1 VRLRRDGISA
11 GIQTQ
16 ETADFVTTL
25 NVPRNFVRR
34 FAVGVTRQNLNRLGA
49 SMKLKQYLGPE
60 DIQAGLERAMEN
72 PLKGLTSD
80 EARRRLGQFGPNAT
94 PDVAIHPLRLVLSKF
109 LAPVSV
115 LLEIAIALQFAL
127 GEYVEASIIGALLVF
142 NTAIGFFHESRAQAT
157 IAALKSRLALNASV
171 LRDGAWTISP
181 AAELVPGDIVK
192 LTLGTVV
199 AADVRVRE
207 GSILLDQSMLT
218 GESLPVEAG
227 PDTET
232 YAGALVRRGGA
243 MAEVLATGVR
253 TKFGRTA
260 ELVRTAYVV
269 STQQKAVF
277 RVVRNLVGFN
287 GAVTL
292 LLMVYAYKIG
302 MPLSE
307 AIPLVLI
314 SVLASVPVALP
325 ATFTLA
331 TAIGAQALTKVGVLP
346 TRLSAVD
353 EAASLDVLC
362 IDKTG
367 TLTRNELA
375 VAAIRAMPG
384 FDEARVLALA
394 ALASAEG
401 GQDPVDA
408 AVRAA
413 AASPKSDADLME
425 VTKFV
430 PFDPA
435 TKMSEA
441 HAVDRDG
448 NALRIVKGAFAVVHG
463 LSQLSPEAELA
474 ANELEKRGHRVLG
487 VAIGTEGAMRVAGIV
502 ALSDPPRSDSKP
514 LIDQLRALGVH
525 TVMVTGDAATTAAFV
540 AEAVGLTGAVCLPG
554 QIPDHVGPDDFSV
567 FAGVLPEDKFRLV
580 KAFQN
585 AGHTVGMCGD
595 GANDAPALRQAQI
608 GIAVSTATDV
618 AKSAA
623 GIVLT
628 EPGLAGIVASVREGR
643 VTFQRILTYAL
654 RSIVHKS
661 RQVLFLGFGL
671 ILTKHAI
678 LTPMLMVI
686 SMITGDFLAMSSTT
700 DNVRPSPM
708 PNSWR
713 IDSLTIVGI
722 AIGLFDL
729 AFCVTLLTFGSLVM
743 HLDIDTLRTMTLV
756 TLAFNGQAV
765 FYVVRERRRLWSSRP
780 SLMVIV
786 SSILDVLIIGTLAL
800 RGILMAPLEPSI
812 VASIFAAAIVLA
824 CIMDQ
829 VKIWLF
835 AHFKMA

>member
-1 VRLRRDGISA
+1 
-11 GIQTQ
+11 
-16 ETADFVTTL
+16 
-25 NVPRNFVRR
+25 
-34 FAVGVTRQNLNRLGA
+34 
-49 SMKLKQYLGPE
+49 
-60 DIQAGLERAMEN
+60 LEQR
-72 PLKGLTSD
+72 PLGLTSD
-80 EARRRLGQFGPNAT
+80 EAHRRLGQFGPNAT
-94 PDVAIHPLRLVLSKF
+94 PDVALHPLRLVLGKF

-115 LLEIAIALQFAL
+115 LLEVAIVLQLVL
-127 GEYVEASIIGALLVF
+127 GEYVEASIIGLLLVF
-142 NTAIGFFHESRAQAT
+142 NAAIGFFHESRAQST

-171 LRDGAWTISP
+171 LRDGSWTISP

-192 LTLGTVV
+192 LSLGAVV
-199 AADVRVRE
+199 AADVRIRE

-227 PDTET
+227 PGTET
-232 YAGALVRRGGA
+232 YAGALVRRGEA
-243 MAEVLATGVR
+243 IAEVVATGLR

-277 RVVRNLVGFN
+277 RVVRNLAGFN
-287 GAVTL
+287 GVVTL
-292 LLMVYAYKIG
+292 ALMLYAYEIG
-302 MPLSE
+302 LPFLE

-331 TAIGAQALTKVGVLP
+331 TAIGAQALTRVGVLP

-362 IDKTG
+362 MDKTG

-375 VAAIRAMPG
+375 VAVTRAMPG
-384 FDEARVLALA
+384 FDEGQVLALA
-394 ALASAEG
+394 ALASADG

-408 AVRAA
+408 AVRTAA
-413 AASPKSDADLME
+413 TLQKSVAGLAK
-425 VTKFV
+425 VIKFV

-441 HAVDRDG
+441 RALDRDG
-448 NALRIVKGAFAVVHG
+448 KSLRIVKGAFAVVHR
-463 LSQLSPEAELA
+463 LSQPSSDAEAA
-474 ANELEKRGHRVLG
+474 AHELEARGHRVLG
-487 VAIGTEGAMRVAGIV
+487 VAIGPEGAMRVVGIV
-502 ALSDPPRSDSKP
+502 ALSDPPRSDSRP

-525 TVMVTGDAATTAAFV
+525 TVMVTGDSATTAAFV
-540 AEAVGLTGAVCLPG
+540 AEAVGLTGAVCPPG
-554 QIPDHVGPDDFSV
+554 RIPDRVGPKDFSV
-567 FAGVLPEDKFRLV
+567 FAAVLPEDKFRLV

-585 AGHTVGMCGD
+585 GGHTVGMCGD

-643 VTFQRILTYAL
+643 ITFQRILTYAL

-686 SMITGDFLAMSSTT
+686 SMITGDFFAMSSTT

-729 AFCVTLLTFGSLVM
+729 AFCAGILTIGVLVM
-743 HLDIDTLRTMTLV
+743 KLDIDTLRTMTLV

-765 FYVVRERRRLWSSRP
+765 FYVVRERKRLWSSRP
-780 SLMVIV
+780 SLIVFV
-786 SSILDVLIIGTLAL
+786 SSVLDLLIIGTLATQ
-800 RGILMAPLEPSI
+800 GILMAPLPLSD
-812 VASIFAAAIVLA
+812 VASIFAAAVALA
-824 CIMDQ
+824 FVMDQ
-829 VKIWLF
+829 VKVWLF
-835 AHFKMA
+835 ASFKMA

>member
-1 VRLRRDGISA
+1 MPSPA
-11 GIQTQ
+11 
-16 ETADFVTTL
+16 
-25 NVPRNFVRR
+25 NP
-34 FAVGVTRQNLNRLGA
+34 
-49 SMKLKQYLGPE
+49 
-60 DIQAGLERAMEN
+60 MEN
-72 PLKGLTSD
+72 PIKGLSSAK
-80 EARRRLGQFGPNAT
+80 ARRLLGQVGPNAT
-94 PDVAIHPLRLVLSKF
+94 PDVAVHPLRLVLSKF

-115 LLEIAIALQFAL
+115 LLEIAIVLQLAL
-127 GEYVEASIIGALLVF
+127 GEYIQGSIIGVLLVL
-142 NTAIGFFHESRAQAT
+142 NTGIALFHESRAQST
-157 IAALKSRLALNASV
+157 IAALKSRLALTASV
-171 LRDGAWTISP
+171 LRDCIWTLSP
-181 AAELVPGDIVK
+181 ATELVPGDIVK
-192 LTLGTVV
+192 LSLGTVV
-199 AADVRVRE
+199 AADVRIRK

-218 GESLPVEAG
+218 GESLPIEAG
-227 PDTET
+227 LGTET
-232 YAGALVRRGGA
+232 YAGAMVRRGEA
-243 MAEVLATGVR
+243 IAEVLATGTH

-277 RVVRNLVGFN
+277 RVVRNLAAFN
-287 GAVTL
+287 GAVTA
-292 LLMVYAYKIG
+292 LLMVYAYQIG

-331 TAIGAQALTKVGVLP
+331 TAIGAQALTHVGVLP

-375 VAAIRAMPG
+375 VAAVRAMPG
-384 FDEARVLALA
+384 FDEGRVLALA
-394 ALASAEG
+394 ALASADG

-413 AASPKSDADLME
+413 AETDERKLDLPE
-425 VTKFV
+425 VTKFI

-441 HAVDRDG
+441 SAVDREG
-448 NALRIVKGAFAVVHG
+448 KALRIVKGAFAVVHG
-463 LSQLSPEAELA
+463 LSQPSTEAQQA
-474 ANELEKRGHRVLG
+474 AEQLEKQGHRVLG
-487 VAIGTEGAMRVAGIV
+487 VAIGTDGAMRVAGLV
-502 ALSDPPRSDSKP
+502 ALSDPPRSDSRSM
-514 LIDQLRALGVH
+514 IDQLRALGVH
-525 TVMVTGDAATTAAFV
+525 TIMVTGDAATTAAFV
-540 AEAVGLTGAVCLPG
+540 ADAVGLTGAVRPSG
-554 QIPDHVGPDDFSV
+554 RIPDSVGAGEFAV

-580 KAFQN
+580 KAFQK

-608 GIAVSTATDV
+608 GIAVSSATDV

-654 RSIVHKS
+654 RAIIHKS

-678 LTPMLMVI
+678 LTPTLMVI

-700 DNVRPSPM
+700 DNVRPSRM

-722 AIGLFDL
+722 MIGLFDL
-729 AFCVTLLTFGSLVM
+729 TFCVGLLILGSRVLK
-743 HLDIDTLRTMTLV
+743 LDIDTLRTMTLV

-780 SLMVIV
+780 SLLVIV
-786 SSILDVLIIGTLAL
+786 SSILDVLIIVTLAL
-800 RGILMAPLEPSI
+800 GGLLMAPLSPTI
-812 VASIFAAAIVLA
+812 TAGILAAAIVLA
-824 CIMDQ
+824 LIMDQ
-829 VKIWLF
+829 VKVWLF
-835 AHFKMA
+835 ARFKMV

>member
-1 VRLRRDGISA
+1 LDQQPI
-11 GIQTQ
+11 
-16 ETADFVTTL
+16 
-25 NVPRNFVRR
+25 
-34 FAVGVTRQNLNRLGA
+34 
-49 SMKLKQYLGPE
+49 
-60 DIQAGLERAMEN
+60 
-72 PLKGLTSD
+72 GLTSE
-80 EARRRLGQFGPNAT
+80 EARRRLNQFGPNAT
-94 PDVAIHPLRLVLSKF
+94 PDVAVHPLRLVLSKF

-115 LLEIAIALQFAL
+115 LLEVAIVLQLVL
-127 GEYVEASIIGALLVF
+127 GEYIEASIIGLLLIF
-142 NTAIGFFHESRAQAT
+142 NAAIGFFHESRAQST

-171 LRDGAWTISP
+171 LRDGAWATLP
-181 AAELVPGDIVK
+181 AAEMVPGDIAK

-199 AADVRVRE
+199 AADVRIRD

-232 YAGALVRRGGA
+232 YAGALVRRGEA
-243 MAEVLATGVR
+243 IAEVVSTGVR

-277 RVVRNLVGFN
+277 RVVRNLAGFN

-292 LLMVYAYKIG
+292 LLMIYAYKIG
-302 MPLSE
+302 MPISE
-307 AIPLVLI
+307 AIPLMLI

-331 TAIGAQALTKVGVLP
+331 TAIGAQALTRVGVLP

-362 IDKTG
+362 MDKTG

-375 VAAIRAMPG
+375 VATIRAMPG
-384 FDEARVLALA
+384 FDEDRVLALA
-394 ALASAEG
+394 ALASADG
-401 GQDPVDA
+401 GRDPVDA

-413 AASPKSDADLME
+413 AASHKTGADLPKII
-425 VTKFV
+425 KFV

-441 HAVDRDG
+441 QTVDRQG
-448 NALRIVKGAFAVVHG
+448 ATLRIVKGAFAIVHG
-463 LSQLSPEAELA
+463 LSQPSPDADA
-474 ANELEKRGHRVLG
+474 AAHELEARGHRVLG
-487 VAIGTEGAMRVAGIV
+487 VAVGTDGAMRIAGIV
-502 ALSDPPRSDSKP
+502 ALSDPPRSDANL

-525 TVMVTGDAATTAAFV
+525 TIMVTGDSATTAAYV
-540 AEAVGLTGAVCLPG
+540 ADAVGLTGTVFPPG
-554 QIPDHVGPDDFSV
+554 RIPDQVGPDDFSV

-585 AGHTVGMCGD
+585 CGHTVGMCGD

-608 GIAVSTATDV
+608 GIAVFTATDV

-643 VTFQRILTYAL
+643 ITFQRILTYAL
-654 RSIVHKS
+654 RAIVHKS

-729 AFCVTLLTFGSLVM
+729 AFCASLLTIGVFVLN
-743 HLDIDTLRTMTLV
+743 LDIDTLRTMTLV

-765 FYVVRERRRLWSSRP
+765 FYVVRERKRLWSSRP
-780 SLMVIV
+780 SLIVFV
-786 SSILDVLIIGTLAL
+786 SSVLDILIIGTLAVQ
-800 RGILMAPLEPSI
+800 GILMAPLSLLI
-812 VASIFAAAIVLA
+812 VAAIFAAAVVLA
-824 CIMDQ
+824 FIMDQ
-829 VKIWLF
+829 VKVWLF
-835 AHFKMA
+835 GYFKMV

>member
-1 VRLRRDGISA
+1 VA
-11 GIQTQ
+11 
-16 ETADFVTTL
+16 EHTL
-25 NVPRNFVRR
+25 E
-34 FAVGVTRQNLNRLGA
+34 NR
-49 SMKLKQYLGPE
+49 P
-60 DIQAGLERAMEN
+60 
-72 PLKGLTSD
+72 KGLTSE
-80 EARRRLGQFGPNAT
+80 EARRRLSQFGPNAT
-94 PDVAIHPLRLVLSKF
+94 PDVTLHPLRLVLSKF
-109 LAPVSV
+109 WAPVSV
-115 LLEIAIALQFAL
+115 LLEVAIILQLTL
-127 GEYVEASIIGALLVF
+127 GEFVEASIIGLLLVF
-142 NTAIGFFHESRAQAT
+142 NAAIGFFHESRAQST

-171 LRDGAWTISP
+171 LRDGAWTTLP
-181 AAELVPGDIVK
+181 AAELVPGDIAK
-192 LTLGTVV
+192 LTLGSVV
-199 AADVRVRE
+199 AADVRVLD
-207 GSILLDQSMLT
+207 GSVLLDQSMLT
-218 GESLPVEAG
+218 GESLPIEVGVGA
-227 PDTET
+227 ET
-232 YAGALVRRGGA
+232 YAGALVRRGEA
-243 MAEVLATGVR
+243 IAEVISTGVR

-277 RVVRNLVGFN
+277 RVVRNLAGFN
-287 GAVTL
+287 GVVTL
-292 LLMVYAYKIG
+292 ALMLYAYAIG
-302 MPLSE
+302 MPFSE

-331 TAIGAQALTKVGVLP
+331 TAIGAQALTRVGVLP

-353 EAASLDVLC
+353 EAASMDVLC
-362 IDKTG
+362 MDKTG

-375 VAAIRAMPG
+375 VAVVRAMPG
-384 FDEARVLALA
+384 FDEGRVLALA

-408 AVRAA
+408 AVRTAA
-413 AASPKSDADLME
+413 LQNTVAEVPK

-441 HAVDRDG
+441 RAVDREG
-448 NALRIVKGAFAVVHG
+448 TALRIVKGAFAVVHG
-463 LSQLSPEAELA
+463 LAQHSPDAEMA
-474 ANELEKRGHRVLG
+474 AHELEARGHRVLG
-487 VAIGTEGAMRVAGIV
+487 IAVGPEGAMRIAGIV
-502 ALSDPPRSDSKP
+502 ALSDPPRSDAKP
-514 LIDQLRALGVH
+514 LIDELRALGVH
-525 TVMVTGDAATTAAFV
+525 TVMVTGDSATTAAFV
-540 AEAVGLTGAVCLPG
+540 ANAVGLTGAVCPPG
-554 QIPDHVGPDDFSV
+554 KIPDRVGADDFAV
-567 FAGVLPEDKFRLV
+567 FAGVLPEDKFRLL
-580 KAFQN
+580 KAFQG

-729 AFCVTLLTFGSLVM
+729 AFCATILIIGALVM
-743 HLDIDTLRTMTLV
+743 KLDIDTLRTMTLV
-756 TLAFNGQAV
+756 TLTLNGQAV
-765 FYVVRERRRLWSSRP
+765 FYVVRERKRLWSSRP
-780 SLMVIV
+780 SVIV
-786 SSILDVLIIGTLAL
+786 MVSTAMDFLIIGTLAIQ
-800 RGILMAPLEPSI
+800 GILMAPLPISI
-812 VASIFAAAIVLA
+812 VASIFAAAVALA
-824 CIMDQ
+824 LVMDQ
-829 VKIWLF
+829 VKVWLF
-835 AHFKMA
+835 GHFKMT

>member
-1 VRLRRDGISA
+1 MRECSPTTKKLMQKLTDGLSSA
-11 GIQTQ
+11 
-16 ETADFVTTL
+16 E
-25 NVPRNFVRR
+25 VRR
-34 FAVGVTRQNLNRLGA
+34 IRAQVGA
-49 SMKLKQYLGPE
+49 
-60 DIQAGLERAMEN
+60 
-72 PLKGLTSD
+72 
-80 EARRRLGQFGPNAT
+80 NAT
-94 PDVAIHPLRLVLSKF
+94 PDIVVHPLRLVIGKF
-109 LAPVSV
+109 LAPISI
-115 LLEIAIALQFAL
+115 LLEIAIVLQLAL
-127 GEYVEASIIGALLVF
+127 GEYIEGAIIAALLIF
-142 NTAIGFFHESRAQAT
+142 NTVLGFFHENRAQST

-171 LRDGAWTISP
+171 IRDGIWTTLP
-181 AAELVPGDIVK
+181 ASELVPGDIVK
-192 LTLGTVV
+192 LSLGAVV
-199 AADVRVRE
+199 AADVRIRS

-218 GESLPVEAG
+218 GESLPIEAG
-227 PDTET
+227 PDAET
-232 YAGALVRRGGA
+232 YAGALVRRGEA
-243 MAEVLATGVR
+243 VAEVVATGAH

-277 RVVRNLVGFN
+277 RVVRNLAGFN
-287 GAVTL
+287 GVVTI
-292 LLMVYAYKIG
+292 LLMIYAYKIG
-302 MPLSE
+302 MPLPE

-331 TAIGAQALTKVGVLP
+331 TAIGAQALTREGVLP

-375 VAAIRAMPG
+375 VAVVHPLAG
-384 FDEARVLALA
+384 FEESYVLALA
-394 ALASAEG
+394 AIASAEG

-413 AASPKSDADLME
+413 ALRQETVTALPK
-425 VTKFV
+425 VVKFV

-441 HAVDRDG
+441 SVVDQG
-448 NALRIVKGAFAVVHG
+448 GQPLRIVKGAFDVVKTLAQPSAAAEAVA
-463 LSQLSPEAELA
+463 LD
-474 ANELEKRGHRVLG
+474 LEKRGHRVLG
-487 VAIGTEGAMRVAGIV
+487 VALGNAEAMQMIGIV

-514 LIDQLRALGVH
+514 LIEQLQSLGVH

-540 AEAVGLTGAVCLPG
+540 AKAVGLTGAVCPPG
-554 QIPDHVGPDDFSV
+554 RIPDRVGPDDFSV
-567 FAGVLPEDKFRLV
+567 FAGVLPEDKFSLV
-580 KAFQN
+580 KSFQN

-628 EPGLAGIVASVREGR
+628 KPGLAGIVASVREGR
-643 VTFQRILTYAL
+643 ITFQRILTYAL

-678 LTPMLMVI
+678 LTPTLMVI

-700 DNVRPSPM
+700 DNVRPSSM

-713 IDSLTIVGI
+713 IDTLTIVGI
-722 AIGLFDL
+722 TLGLFDL
-729 AFCVTLLTFGSLVM
+729 AFCMILLAIGAEVLK
-743 HLDIDTLRTMTLV
+743 LDLDTLRTMTLV
-756 TLAFNGQAV
+756 MLALNGQAV

-780 SLMVIV
+780 SLLVIL
-786 SSILDVLIIGTLAL
+786 SSVADLLIIGALAFG
-800 RGILMAPLEPSI
+800 GILMAPLAPSI
-812 VASIFAAAIVLA
+812 IAGLLAAAIMLA
-824 CIMDQ
+824 VVMDQ
-829 VKIWLF
+829 VKAWLF
-835 AHFKMA
+835 TQFKMT

>member
-1 VRLRRDGISA
+1 MD
-11 GIQTQ
+11 
-16 ETADFVTTL
+16 
-25 NVPRNFVRR
+25 
-34 FAVGVTRQNLNRLGA
+34 NLT
-49 SMKLKQYLGPE
+49 
-60 DIQAGLERAMEN
+60 
-72 PLKGLTSD
+72 KGLSSA
-80 EARRRLGQFGPNAT
+80 EAHRRLGQFGSNAT

-109 LAPVSV
+109 LTPVSI
-115 LLEIAIALQFAL
+115 LLEVAIVLQLAL
-127 GEYVEASIIGALLVF
+127 GEYVEASIIGVLLVF
-142 NTAIGFFHESRAQAT
+142 NAAIGFFHESRAQST

-171 LRDGAWTISP
+171 LRDGAWTIRP
-181 AAELVPGDIVK
+181 AVELVPGDIVK

-199 AADVRVRE
+199 AADVRIRD
-207 GSILLDQSMLT
+207 GSVLLDQSMLT

-227 PDTET
+227 PGTET
-232 YAGALVRRGGA
+232 YAGALVRRGEA
-243 MAEVLATGVR
+243 IAEVLATGVR

-277 RVVRNLVGFN
+277 RVVRNLAGFN
-287 GAVTL
+287 GAVTA
-292 LLMVYAYKIG
+292 LLMVYAYEIG

-307 AIPLVLI
+307 AVPLVLI

-331 TAIGAQALTKVGVLP
+331 TAIRAQALTRVGVLP

-362 IDKTG
+362 LDKTG

-375 VAAIRAMPG
+375 VTAILAMPG
-384 FDEARVLALA
+384 FDKDRVLALA

-413 AASPKSDADLME
+413 AVLHKTNTDTLK
-425 VTKFV
+425 VTEFV

-441 HAVDRDG
+441 RAIDRDG
-448 NALRIVKGAFAVVHG
+448 NALCIVKGAFAVVQG
-463 LSQLSPEAELA
+463 LSQSSPEAELA

-487 VAIGTEGAMRVAGIV
+487 VAVGTDGTMRVVGIV

-514 LIDQLRALGVH
+514 MIDQLHALGVH
-525 TVMVTGDAATTAAFV
+525 TVMVTGDAVTTAAFV
-540 AEAVGLTGAVCLPG
+540 AEAVGLTGAVCPPG
-554 QIPDHVGPDDFSV
+554 PIPDRVGPDDFSV

-580 KAFQN
+580 KALQN

-643 VTFQRILTYAL
+643 ITFQRILTYAL

-700 DNVRPSPM
+700 DNVRPSSM

-713 IDSLTIVGI
+713 IDTLTIVGI
-722 AIGLFDL
+722 ALGLFDL
-729 AFCVTLLTFGSLVM
+729 AFCVGLLTLGSLVM
-743 HLDIDTLRTMTLV
+743 HLDIDTLRTMTFV
-756 TLAFNGQAV
+756 ILAFNGQAV
-765 FYVVRERRRLWSSRP
+765 FYVVRERKHLWSSRP
-780 SLMVIV
+780 SLLVIL
-786 SSILDVLIIGTLAL
+786 SSILDLLIVGTLAL
-800 RGILMAPLEPSI
+800 GGILMAPLALSA
-812 VASIFAAAIVLA
+812 VAGIFAAAIVLA
-824 CIMDQ
+824 FIMDQ
-829 VKIWLF
+829 VKVWLF
-835 AHFKMA
+835 VHFKMV

>member
-1 VRLRRDGISA
+1 MQDLI
-11 GIQTQ
+11 T
-16 ETADFVTTL
+16 
-25 NVPRNFVRR
+25 
-34 FAVGVTRQNLNRLGA
+34 
-49 SMKLKQYLGPE
+49 
-60 DIQAGLERAMEN
+60 GLSSTEAQRIRA
-72 PLKGLTSD
+72 KV
-80 EARRRLGQFGPNAT
+80 GPNAT
-94 PDVAIHPLRLVLSKF
+94 PDVAIHPVRLVLSKF
-109 LAPVSV
+109 LAPVSI
-115 LLEIAIALQFAL
+115 LLEIAIVLQLSL
-127 GEYVEASIIGALLVF
+127 GEYVEGSIIGALLVF
-142 NTAIGFFHESRAQAT
+142 NTALGFFHESRAQAT

-171 LRDGAWTISP
+171 LRDSAWITLP

-192 LTLGTVV
+192 VSLGTVI
-199 AADVRVRE
+199 AADVRIRQ

-227 PDTET
+227 PGAET
-232 YAGALVRRGGA
+232 YAGALVRRGEA
-243 MAEVLATGVR
+243 VAAVLATGAR

-277 RVVRNLVGFN
+277 RVVRNLAGFN

-292 LLMVYAYKIG
+292 LLMVYAYEIG
-302 MPLSE
+302 MTLPE

-331 TAIGAQALTKVGVLP
+331 TAIGARALTRAGVLP

-375 VAAIRAMPG
+375 VAAIHAMPG
-384 FDEARVLALA
+384 FDEDRVLALA

-413 AASPKSDADLME
+413 AALHKTDTTPLKAFN
-425 VTKFV
+425 FV

-441 HAVDRDG
+441 RIIGPDG
-448 NALRIVKGAFAVVHG
+448 NALRIVKGAFAVIHG
-463 LSQLSPEAELA
+463 LSQPCPEAELA
-474 ANELEKRGHRVLG
+474 ANQLERLGHRVLG
-487 VAIGTEGAMRVAGIV
+487 VAIGADGAMRVAGMV

-514 LIDQLRALGVH
+514 MIDQLRSLGIH

-540 AEAVGLTGAVCLPG
+540 ADAVGLTGAVCLPG
-554 QIPDHVGPDDFSV
+554 EIPDRVGPDDFSV

-643 VTFQRILTYAL
+643 ITFQRILTYAL

-700 DNVRPSPM
+700 DNVRPSSR

-713 IDSLTIVGI
+713 IDTLTMVGI
-722 AIGLFDL
+722 ALGLFDL
-729 AFCVTLLTFGSLVM
+729 VFCVGLLSFGVLVM

-756 TLAFNGQAV
+756 ILAFNGQAV

-780 SLMVIV
+780 GLLVIV
-786 SSILDVLIIGTLAL
+786 SSALDILIIATLAL
-800 RGILMAPLEPSI
+800 GGILMAPLAPSI
-812 VASIFAAAIVLA
+812 VAGILAAAIVLA
-824 CIMDQ
+824 LTMDQ
-829 VKIWLF
+829 VKGLLF
-835 AHFKMA
+835 AHLKMA

>member
-1 VRLRRDGISA
+1 
-11 GIQTQ
+11 
-16 ETADFVTTL
+16 
-25 NVPRNFVRR
+25 
-34 FAVGVTRQNLNRLGA
+34 
-49 SMKLKQYLGPE
+49 
-60 DIQAGLERAMEN
+60 MEK
-72 PLKGLTSD
+72 PFKGLSSA
-80 EARRRLGQFGPNAT
+80 EAQCILGQVGLNAT
-94 PDVAIHPLRLVLSKF
+94 PDVGVHPLRLVLGKF
-109 LAPVSV
+109 LAPVSM
-115 LLEIAIALQFAL
+115 LLEIAIILQLAL
-127 GEYVEASIIGALLVF
+127 GEYIEGSIIAVLLVF
-142 NTAIGFFHESRAQAT
+142 NTAIGFFHESRAQST
-157 IAALKSRLALNASV
+157 IAALKSRLALDASV
-171 LRDGAWTISP
+171 LRDGAWTIVP
-181 AAELVPGDIVK
+181 AVELVPADIVK

-199 AADVRVRE
+199 AADVLIRE

-227 PDTET
+227 PGTET
-232 YAGALVRRGGA
+232 YAGALVRRGEA
-243 MAEVLATGVR
+243 VAEVRATGVR

-277 RVVRNLVGFN
+277 RVVRNLAGFN

-292 LLMVYAYKIG
+292 LLIVYAYEIG
-302 MPLSE
+302 MTLPE

-331 TAIGAQALTKVGVLP
+331 TAIGARALTRAGVLP
-346 TRLSAVD
+346 THLSAVD

-375 VAAIRAMPG
+375 VAAIHAMPG
-384 FDEARVLALA
+384 FDQDQVLALA
-394 ALASAEG
+394 ALASADG

-413 AASPKSDADLME
+413 ATLHKTDTNPLK
-425 VTKFV
+425 VTRFV
-430 PFDPA
+430 PFDP
-435 TKMSEA
+435 TVKMSEA
-441 HAVDRDG
+441 RAIDHDG
-448 NALRIVKGAFAVVHG
+448 EALRIVKGAFSVVHG
-463 LSQLSPEAELA
+463 ISQSSREAELA
-474 ANELEKRGHRVLG
+474 ADELEQRGHRVLG
-487 VAIGTEGAMRVAGIV
+487 VAIGTDGAMRVAGIV

-514 LIDQLRALGVH
+514 MIDQLRSLGIH

-540 AEAVGLTGAVCLPG
+540 ANAVGLTGAVCRPG
-554 QIPDHVGPDDFSV
+554 KIPDRVGPDDFSV

-661 RQVLFLGFGL
+661 QLVLFLGFGL
-671 ILTKHAI
+671 IVTKHAI

-700 DNVRPSPM
+700 DNVRPSSR

-713 IDSLTIVGI
+713 IDTLTIVGI
-722 AIGLFDL
+722 ALGLLDL
-729 AFCVTLLTFGSLVM
+729 VFCVGLLSFGSLVM
-743 HLDIDTLRTMTLV
+743 HLDINTLRTMTLV

-780 SLMVIV
+780 SLLVIV
-786 SSILDVLIIGTLAL
+786 SSVLDILIIGTLAF
-800 RGILMAPLEPSI
+800 GGFLMAPLAPSNI
-812 VASIFAAAIVLA
+812 AGIFAAAIVLA
-824 CIMDQ
+824 LIMDQ
-829 VKIWLF
+829 VKVWLF
-835 AHFKMA
+835 ARFKMV

>member
-1 VRLRRDGISA
+1 
-11 GIQTQ
+11 
-16 ETADFVTTL
+16 
-25 NVPRNFVRR
+25 
-34 FAVGVTRQNLNRLGA
+34 
-49 SMKLKQYLGPE
+49 
-60 DIQAGLERAMEN
+60 MEQR
-72 PLKGLTSD
+72 PLGLTSD
-80 EARRRLGQFGPNAT
+80 EAHRRLGQFGPNAT
-94 PDVAIHPLRLVLSKF
+94 PDVALHPLRLVLGKF

-115 LLEIAIALQFAL
+115 LLEVAIVLQLVL
-127 GEYVEASIIGALLVF
+127 GEYVEASIIGLLLVF
-142 NTAIGFFHESRAQAT
+142 NAAIGFFHESRAQST

-171 LRDGAWTISP
+171 MRDGSWTISP

-192 LTLGTVV
+192 LSLGAVV
-199 AADVRVRE
+199 AADVRIRE

-227 PDTET
+227 PGTET
-232 YAGALVRRGGA
+232 YAGALVRRGEA
-243 MAEVLATGVR
+243 IAEVVATGLR

-277 RVVRNLVGFN
+277 RVVRNLAGFN
-287 GAVTL
+287 GVVTL
-292 LLMVYAYKIG
+292 ALMLYAYEIG
-302 MPLSE
+302 LPFLE

-331 TAIGAQALTKVGVLP
+331 TAIGAQALTRVGVLP

-362 IDKTG
+362 MDKTG

-375 VAAIRAMPG
+375 VAVTRAMPG
-384 FDEARVLALA
+384 FDEGQVLALA
-394 ALASAEG
+394 ALASADG

-408 AVRAA
+408 AVRTAA
-413 AASPKSDADLME
+413 TLQKSVAGLAK
-425 VTKFV
+425 VIKFV

-441 HAVDRDG
+441 RALDRDG
-448 NALRIVKGAFAVVHG
+448 KSLRIVKGAFAVVHG
-463 LSQLSPEAELA
+463 LSQPSSDAEAA
-474 ANELEKRGHRVLG
+474 AHELEARGHRVLG
-487 VAIGTEGAMRVAGIV
+487 VAIGPEGAMRVVGIV
-502 ALSDPPRSDSKP
+502 ALSDPPRSDSRP

-525 TVMVTGDAATTAAFV
+525 TVMVTGDSATTAAFV
-540 AEAVGLTGAVCLPG
+540 AEAVGLTGAVCPPG
-554 QIPDHVGPDDFSV
+554 RIPDRVGPEDFSV
-567 FAGVLPEDKFRLV
+567 FAAVLPEDKFRLV

-585 AGHTVGMCGD
+585 GGHTVGMCGD

-608 GIAVSTATDV
+608 GIAVSTASDV

-643 VTFQRILTYAL
+643 ITFQRILTYAL

-686 SMITGDFLAMSSTT
+686 SMITGDFFAMSSTT

-729 AFCVTLLTFGSLVM
+729 AFCAGILTIGVLVM
-743 HLDIDTLRTMTLV
+743 KLDIDTLRTMTLV

-765 FYVVRERRRLWSSRP
+765 FYVVRERKRLWSSRP
-780 SLMVIV
+780 SLIVFV
-786 SSILDVLIIGTLAL
+786 SSVLDLLIIGTLATQ
-800 RGILMAPLEPSI
+800 GILMAPLPLSD
-812 VASIFAAAIVLA
+812 VASIFAAAVALA
-824 CIMDQ
+824 FVMDQ
-829 VKIWLF
+829 VKVWLF
-835 AHFKMA
+835 ASFKMA

>member
-1 VRLRRDGISA
+1 
-11 GIQTQ
+11 
-16 ETADFVTTL
+16 
-25 NVPRNFVRR
+25 
-34 FAVGVTRQNLNRLGA
+34 
-49 SMKLKQYLGPE
+49 
-60 DIQAGLERAMEN
+60 MEN
-72 PLKGLTSD
+72 RPKGLTSD
-80 EARRRLGQFGPNAT
+80 EARRRLSQFGPNAT
-94 PDVAIHPLRLVLSKF
+94 PDVTPHPLRLVLSKF
-109 LAPVSV
+109 WAPVSA
-115 LLEIAIALQFAL
+115 LLEVAIILQLTL
-127 GEYVEASIIGALLVF
+127 GEYVEASIIGLLLIF
-142 NTAIGFFHESRAQAT
+142 NAAIGFFHESRAQST

-171 LRDGAWTISP
+171 LRDGTWMTLP
-181 AAELVPGDIVK
+181 AAELVPGDIAK
-192 LTLGTVV
+192 LTLGSVV
-199 AADVRVRE
+199 AADVRVLD
-207 GSILLDQSMLT
+207 GSVLLDQSMLT
-218 GESLPVEAG
+218 GESLPIEAG
-227 PDTET
+227 AGAET
-232 YAGALVRRGGA
+232 YAGALVRRGEA
-243 MAEVLATGVR
+243 IAKVVSTGVR

-277 RVVRNLVGFN
+277 RVVRNLAGFN
-287 GAVTL
+287 GIVTL
-292 LLMVYAYKIG
+292 ALMLYAYAIG
-302 MPLSE
+302 MPFTE

-331 TAIGAQALTKVGVLP
+331 TAIGAQALTRVGVLP

-353 EAASLDVLC
+353 EAASMDVLC
-362 IDKTG
+362 MDKTG

-375 VAAIRAMPG
+375 VAVVHAMPG
-384 FDEARVLALA
+384 FDEGRVLALA
-394 ALASAEG
+394 ALASADG

-413 AASPKSDADLME
+413 ALHNTVAEVPK

-435 TKMSEA
+435 TKISEA
-441 HAVDRDG
+441 RAVDREG
-448 NALRIVKGAFAVVHG
+448 SALHVVKGAFAVVHG
-463 LSQLSPEAELA
+463 LAQHSPDAESA
-474 ANELEKRGHRVLG
+474 AHELEARGHRVLG
-487 VAIGTEGAMRVAGIV
+487 IAVGPEGAMRIGGIV
-502 ALSDPPRSDSKP
+502 ALSDPPRSDAKP
-514 LIDQLRALGVH
+514 LIDELRALGVR
-525 TVMVTGDAATTAAFV
+525 TVMVTGDSATTAAFV
-540 AEAVGLTGAVCLPG
+540 ANAVGLTGAVCPPG
-554 QIPDHVGPDDFSV
+554 KIPDRVGPDDFAV
-567 FAGVLPEDKFRLV
+567 FAGVHPEDKFRLL
-580 KAFQN
+580 KAFQG

-643 VTFQRILTYAL
+643 ITFQRILTYAL

-722 AIGLFDL
+722 AIGIFDL
-729 AFCVTLLTFGSLVM
+729 AFCSTILTIGALVLK
-743 HLDIDTLRTMTLV
+743 LDIDTLRTMTLV
-756 TLAFNGQAV
+756 TLALNGQAV
-765 FYVVRERRRLWSSRP
+765 FYVVRERKRLWSSRP
-780 SLMVIV
+780 SAIVIMSTV
-786 SSILDVLIIGTLAL
+786 LDFLIIGTLAIQ
-800 RGILMAPLEPSI
+800 GILMAPLPISI
-812 VASIFAAAIVLA
+812 VASIFVAAVALA
-824 CIMDQ
+824 LVMDQ
-829 VKIWLF
+829 VKVWLF
-835 AHFKMA
+835 RHFKMT

>member
-1 VRLRRDGISA
+1 MNQQPI
-11 GIQTQ
+11 
-16 ETADFVTTL
+16 
-25 NVPRNFVRR
+25 
-34 FAVGVTRQNLNRLGA
+34 
-49 SMKLKQYLGPE
+49 
-60 DIQAGLERAMEN
+60 
-72 PLKGLTSD
+72 GLTSN
-80 EARRRLGQFGPNAT
+80 EARRRLNQYGANAT
-94 PDVAIHPLRLVLSKF
+94 ADVTLHPLRLMLGKF

-115 LLEIAIALQFAL
+115 MLEAAIVLQLVL
-127 GEYVEASIIGALLVF
+127 GEYIEASIIAVLLIF
-142 NTAIGFFHESRAQAT
+142 NAAIGLFHESRAQAT

-171 LRDGAWTISP
+171 LRDGIWTTLP
-181 AAELVPGDIVK
+181 AAGIVPGDIVK

-199 AADVRVRE
+199 AADVHVLD
-207 GSILLDQSMLT
+207 GSVLLDQSMLT

-227 PDTET
+227 PGVDT
-232 YAGALVRRGGA
+232 YAGALVRRGEA
-243 MAEVLATGVR
+243 IAEVTATGLH

-277 RVVRNLVGFN
+277 RVVRNLAGFN

-292 LLMVYAYKIG
+292 ALMLYAYEIG
-302 MPLSE
+302 MPIAE
-307 AIPLVLI
+307 AIPLLLI

-331 TAIGAQALTKVGVLP
+331 TAIGAQALTRVGVLP

-362 IDKTG
+362 MDKTG

-375 VAAIRAMPG
+375 VVATHAMPG
-384 FDEARVLALA
+384 FDETQVLALA
-394 ALASAEG
+394 ALASADG
-401 GQDPVDA
+401 GQDPVDT
-408 AVRAA
+408 AVRAG
-413 AASPKSDADLME
+413 AASRKTEAVPPK
-425 VTKFV
+425 VTKFIA
-430 PFDPA
+430 FDPA

-441 HAVDRDG
+441 QAVDAAG
-448 NALRIVKGAFAVVHG
+448 APLRIVKGAFAVVHG
-463 LSQLSPEAELA
+463 LSLASPDAQA
-474 ANELEKRGHRVLG
+474 AAHELEARGHRVLG
-487 VAIGTEGAMRVAGIV
+487 VAIGNAGAMRIAGIV
-502 ALSDPPRSDSKP
+502 ALSDPPRADSKG
-514 LIDQLRALGVH
+514 LIDELRALGVH
-525 TVMVTGDAATTAAFV
+525 TVMVTGDSATTAAFV
-540 AEAVGLTGAVCLPG
+540 AKAVGLTGAVCPPG
-554 QIPDHVGPDDFSV
+554 KIPDKVGPKDFSV
-567 FAGVLPEDKFRLV
+567 FAGVLPEDKFKLV
-580 KAFQN
+580 KAFQD

-643 VTFQRILTYAL
+643 ITFQRILTYAL

-671 ILTKHAI
+671 IITGHAI

-722 AIGLFDL
+722 AIGCFDL
-729 AFCVTLLTFGSLVM
+729 AFCAIVLSIGVYVLK
-743 HLDIDTLRTMTLV
+743 LDIDTLRTMTMV
-756 TLAFNGQAV
+756 TLALNGQAV
-765 FYVVRERRRLWSSRP
+765 FYVVRERKRLWSSRP
-780 SLMVIV
+780 SAIVIA
-786 SSILDVLIIGTLAL
+786 STMMNFLIIGTLAIG
-800 RGILMAPLEPSI
+800 GILMAPLPLSI
-812 VASIFAAAIVLA
+812 VGGLFAAAVVLA
-824 CIMDQ
+824 FVMDQ
-829 VKIWLF
+829 VKVWLF
-835 AHFKMA
+835 AWFKMD

>member
-1 VRLRRDGISA
+1 
-11 GIQTQ
+11 
-16 ETADFVTTL
+16 
-25 NVPRNFVRR
+25 
-34 FAVGVTRQNLNRLGA
+34 
-49 SMKLKQYLGPE
+49 
-60 DIQAGLERAMEN
+60 LEQR
-72 PLKGLTSD
+72 PLGLTSD
-80 EARRRLGQFGPNAT
+80 EAHRRLGQFGPNAT
-94 PDVAIHPLRLVLSKF
+94 PDVALHPLRLVLGKF

-115 LLEIAIALQFAL
+115 LLEVAIVLQLVL
-127 GEYVEASIIGALLVF
+127 GEYVEASIIGLLLVF
-142 NTAIGFFHESRAQAT
+142 NAAIGFFHESRAQST

-171 LRDGAWTISP
+171 MRDGSWTISP

-192 LTLGTVV
+192 LSLGAVV
-199 AADVRVRE
+199 AADVRIRE

-227 PDTET
+227 PGTET
-232 YAGALVRRGGA
+232 YAGALVRRGEA
-243 MAEVLATGVR
+243 IAEVVATGLR

-277 RVVRNLVGFN
+277 RVVRNIAGFN
-287 GAVTL
+287 GVVTL
-292 LLMVYAYKIG
+292 ALMLYAYEIG
-302 MPLSE
+302 LPFLE

-331 TAIGAQALTKVGVLP
+331 TAIGAQALTRVGVLP

-362 IDKTG
+362 MDKTG

-375 VAAIRAMPG
+375 VAVTRAMPG
-384 FDEARVLALA
+384 FDEGQVLALA
-394 ALASAEG
+394 ALASADG

-408 AVRAA
+408 AVRTAA
-413 AASPKSDADLME
+413 TLQKSVAGLAK
-425 VTKFV
+425 VIKFV

-441 HAVDRDG
+441 RALDRDG
-448 NALRIVKGAFAVVHG
+448 KSLRIVKGAFAVVHG
-463 LSQLSPEAELA
+463 LSQPSSDAEAA
-474 ANELEKRGHRVLG
+474 AHELEARGHRVLG
-487 VAIGTEGAMRVAGIV
+487 VAIGPEGAMRVVGIV
-502 ALSDPPRSDSKP
+502 ALSDPPRSDSRP

-525 TVMVTGDAATTAAFV
+525 TVMVTGDSATTAAFV
-540 AEAVGLTGAVCLPG
+540 AEAVGLTGAVCPPG
-554 QIPDHVGPDDFSV
+554 RIPDRVGPEDFSV
-567 FAGVLPEDKFRLV
+567 FAAVLPEDKFRLV

-585 AGHTVGMCGD
+585 GGHTVGMCGD

-608 GIAVSTATDV
+608 GIAVSTASDV

-643 VTFQRILTYAL
+643 ITFQRILTYAL

-686 SMITGDFLAMSSTT
+686 SMITGDFFAMSSTT

-729 AFCVTLLTFGSLVM
+729 AFCAGILTIGVLVM
-743 HLDIDTLRTMTLV
+743 KLDIDTLRTMTLV

-765 FYVVRERRRLWSSRP
+765 FYVVRERKRLWSSRP
-780 SLMVIV
+780 SLIVFV
-786 SSILDVLIIGTLAL
+786 SSVLDLLIIGTLATQ
-800 RGILMAPLEPSI
+800 GILMAPLPLSD
-812 VASIFAAAIVLA
+812 VASIFAAAVALA
-824 CIMDQ
+824 FLMDQ
-829 VKIWLF
+829 VKVWLF
-835 AHFKMA
+835 ASFKMA